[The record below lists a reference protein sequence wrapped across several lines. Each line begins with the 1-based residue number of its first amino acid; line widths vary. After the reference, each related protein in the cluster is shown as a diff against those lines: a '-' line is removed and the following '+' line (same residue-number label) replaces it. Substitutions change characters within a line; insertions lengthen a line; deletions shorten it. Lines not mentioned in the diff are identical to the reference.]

1 MIVGVG
7 IDVVDTGRFAEALA
21 RTPRLAGRLFTEGER
36 GLPLRSLAA
45 RFAAKE
51 ALAKAIGAPRGL
63 LWTDAEIVTGP
74 DGRPRL
80 QVSGTAAA
88 VAAGLGVPGWHLSLS
103 HDAGIASAVV
113 IAEGGNAEGKP
124 AGLGWV

>member
-7 IDVVDTGRFAEALA
+7 IDVVGIDRFAGALA
-21 RTPRLAGRLFTEGER
+21 RTPGLATRLFTNSER
-36 GLPLRSLAA
+36 SLPLRSLAA

-51 ALAKAIGAPRGL
+51 ALAKALGAPRGL
-63 LWTDAEIVTGP
+63 LWTDAEIVSGP
-74 DGRPRL
+74 GGQPSLMVRGT
-80 QVSGTAAA
+80 VATAAA
-88 VAAGLGVPGWHLSLS
+88 RRGVTGWHLSLS

-113 IAEGGNAEGKP
+113 IAEGDRP